1 MLIVIS
7 ANRPSVE
14 ISQETNYPLRIRTL
28 GNQISDRNELIT
40 VLPARL
46 LEQVFEL
53 FAAAMNVPDDESAH
67 AHDLI
72 LSTAPLK
79 TKFVVA
85 GKR

>member
-1 MLIVIS
+1 MIS
-7 ANRPSVE
+7 ANGTTVE

-53 FAAAMNVPDDESAH
+53 FAAAMNVTDDESAH

-85 GKR
+85 ARR